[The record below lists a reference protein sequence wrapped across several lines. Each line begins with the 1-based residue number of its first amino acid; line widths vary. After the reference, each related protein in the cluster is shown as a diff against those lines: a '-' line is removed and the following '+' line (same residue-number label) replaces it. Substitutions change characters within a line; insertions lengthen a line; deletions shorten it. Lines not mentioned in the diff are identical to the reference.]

1 MTQVFHVPVA
11 TALFIPFLLATLK
24 QDAILAGG
32 RWRRGQRQL
41 DITLQQLEISSAF
54 SSVLMRISSWCSR

>member
-1 MTQVFHVPVA
+1 
-11 TALFIPFLLATLK
+11 LATLK